1 MKIFWLVSENP
12 FAEVKLLASDNDV
25 LEMVSKL
32 PRNHYVHVYLEEVLI
47 ASNVVNVEPEINVEF
62 NVVGSFEPEF
72 NVEVSG
78 IAIVSDD
85 DSFEG
90 NIDIDYE
97 ASKSS
102 TYESDFVDN
111 DVEASN
117 DVSDVHVGIQIL
129 RLDFSLQTKQ
139 VLKEAV
145 KMYSI
150 KNRYSVGLKRNDNRR
165 IQAVCK
171 AWCPWV
177 LWASPVDLKEPYGT

>member
-90 NIDIDYE
+90 NIGEPEIHDNVSE
-97 ASKSS
+97 SS
-102 TYESDFVDN
+102 EIRVESN
-111 DVEASN
+111 
-117 DVSDVHVGIQIL
+117 
-129 RLDFSLQTKQ
+129 TT
-139 VLKEAV
+139 LK
-145 KMYSI
+145 
-150 KNRYSVGLKRNDNRR
+150 
-165 IQAVCK
+165 
-171 AWCPWV
+171 
-177 LWASPVDLKEPYGT
+177 T